1 MTRCKAQHMRIGA
14 HATQHDGVGAGLD
27 DGRQRRVEGDLRIA
41 GRVEQEIGIL
51 GDRIAGRPGDT
62 HRPEP
67 RQDQRQDQH
76 GALVLAHHGDVQLVP
91 AAPLGQEVPRPDAY
105 LGKALEDAS
114 GAGKLLERQP
124 VRGDRLEPG
133 RARHDL
139 HGERAGAL
147 PLRRRGCLDVDA
159 MNRHFEHDV
168 LNELG
173 RIHSGPPM
181 AAGPLCNTEVFST
194 GKMPPINL
202 SHSSPRRERRHLGV
216 KAAAGPATGRPCRRV
231 RHAGGGPPPRHL
243 PICAPAARP
252 RRRGSGT
259 ARSCSET
266 PWR

>member
-1 MTRCKAQHMRIGA
+1 MQIGA

-27 DGRQRRVEGDLRIA
+27 VRTPAPRRRRLAHRMPGRA
-41 GRVEQEIGIL
+41 
-51 GDRIAGRPGDT
+51 GDRNIGRSDRRQAERYAPAGNPTGPAAGSARRACSRAPRRRAACVCRAS
-62 HRPEP
+62 RPE
-67 RQDQRQDQH
+67 
-76 GALVLAHHGDVQLVP
+76 VP
-91 AAPLGQEVPRPDAY
+91 CPDAY

-124 VRGDRLEPG
+124 VRGDRIEPG

-147 PLRRRGCLDVDA
+147 PLRRRGRLDVDA

-202 SHSSPRRERRHLGV
+202 SHSSPRRERRHFGV

-243 PICAPAARP
+243 PICAPAAPP

-259 ARSCSET
+259 ARPCSGR